1 MKKKYYSRLFTC
13 FLAVTLFLFT
23 DCGKDSDNPVPS
35 VYVDFTLYLSQ
46 PSNSNLNAVGGWIYT
61 TGGARGIIVY
71 RLSIDTFMA
80 FDRNCTYNSDAAS
93 AVVAVESNGLFAAD
107 SSCGSKF
114 VLIDGSVNQGPAT
127 VGLRHYHAD
136 YDGVNSVHIY
146 N

>member
-1 MKKKYYSRLFTC
+1 MKKKFYSRLFTC
-13 FLAVTLFLFT
+13 FLAASLFLFT

-35 VYVDFTLYLSQ
+35 VYVDITLYLSQ
-46 PSNSNLNAVGGWIYT
+46 PSNSALNAVGGYVYV

-80 FDRNCTYNSDAAS
+80 YDRNCTYNSDAAS
-93 AVVAVESNGLFAAD
+93 AVVEVESNGLFAAD

-114 VLIDGSVNQGPAT
+114 VLIDGSVDQGPAT
-127 VGLRHYHAD
+127 VGLRRYNAV